1 MTTAWG
7 AFFTD
12 YEGIAFR
19 QYVGW
24 LLVGVI
30 STQVP
35 ALIMLVLWHR
45 HRGMPGSRRARKF
58 GRTRIL
64 GLLGGLI
71 TVIGVFVLWATGRA
85 QWPVFVFGILAL
97 EFIAIPTDRAA
108 TVGLGWGILALLY
121 TLYVIPA
128 AVRENVTFL
137 GCLILLVGCALVLT
151 KSRMIETTTEALP
164 AEAPHQTDNEAS
176 SWPRE
181 TEREGK

>member
-19 QYVGW
+19 QYIGW

-71 TVIGVFVLWATGRA
+71 TVIGVFLLWANGHYYY
-85 QWPVFVFGILAL
+85 PVFVFGILAL
-97 EFIAIPTDRAA
+97 EFIAIPTSYAA
-108 TVGLGWGILALLY
+108 KVGLGWGIIALLY
-121 TLYVIPA
+121 SLFAIPVGA
-128 AVRENVTFL
+128 RENVTFL

-164 AEAPHQTDNEAS
+164 VEAPHQTDNEAS

>member
-19 QYVGW
+19 EYVVW
-24 LLVGVI
+24 LLIGVI

-71 TVIGVFVLWATGRA
+71 TVIGVFLLWANGHYYY
-85 QWPVFVFGILAL
+85 PVFVFGILAL
-97 EFIAIPTDRAA
+97 EFIAIPTIYAA
-108 TVGLGWGILALLY
+108 NVGLGWGIIALLY
-121 TLYVIPA
+121 SLFAIPVGA
-128 AVRENVTFL
+128 RENVTFL

-164 AEAPHQTDNEAS
+164 AEAPHQNDHEAS

-181 TEREGK
+181 EEHERK

>member
-7 AFFTD
+7 ALFTD
-12 YEGIAFR
+12 YEGPAFR
-19 QYVGW
+19 QYIGW

-71 TVIGVFVLWATGRA
+71 TVIGVFLLWANGHYYY
-85 QWPVFVFGILAL
+85 PVFVFGILAL
-97 EFIAIPTDRAA
+97 EFIAIPTIYAA
-108 TVGLGWGILALLY
+108 KVGLGWGIIALLY
-121 TLYVIPA
+121 SLFAIP
-128 AVRENVTFL
+128 VRGPRERHFPRVPH
-137 GCLILLVGCALVLT
+137 LVGRLRACPYEVG
-151 KSRMIETTTEALP
+151 
-164 AEAPHQTDNEAS
+164 DD
-176 SWPRE
+176 
-181 TEREGK
+181 

>member
-24 LLVGVI
+24 LLIGVI

-71 TVIGVFVLWATGRA
+71 TVIGVFLLWATGRA

-97 EFIAIPTDRAA
+97 EFIAIPTIYAA
-108 TVGLGWGILALLY
+108 NVGLGWGIIALLY

-128 AVRENVTFL
+128 EVRGNVTVL
-137 GCLILLVGCALVLT
+137 GCFILIVGCALVFT
-151 KSRMIETTTEALP
+151 KSRMIETTTKALP
-164 AEAPHQTDNEAS
+164 AEAPHQNDHEAS

-181 TEREGK
+181 DENERR